1 MLKNEFWPRT
11 RNSLIGRIYALCMH
25 FNILG
30 LWRDKTEVKVFTAW
44 LTCLSH
50 LETLIRGLYK
60 KRLNLVENLKIMR
73 SKLD

>member
-60 KRLNLVENLKIMR
+60 KRLNLVENLKIIA
-73 SKLD
+73 